1 MAHESAGLRAS
12 ACVWR
17 VLPRLLATGTGGKFK

>member
-1 MAHESAGLRAS
+1 MAHESAGRRAS
-12 ACVWR
+12 ARILR